1 MAPRLKVQP
10 EVGVALGAG
19 RLVSRPRL
27 AAPPGL
33 QALNPTPRPPAGRA
47 GSRKGDGPRLLP
59 TGPTSVL
66 LRACSCHSQGFAPR
80 RGAGVGSLGGCVFFF

>member
-19 RLVSRPRL
+19 RPVSRPGL

-33 QALNPTPRPPAGRA
+33 QALNPRQGWVPEKRR
-47 GSRKGDGPRLLP
+47 PRLLP

-66 LRACSCHSQGFAPR
+66 LRACSCRSQGFALR
-80 RGAGVGSLGGCVFFF
+80 SGAGVGSLGGCFGFF